1 MSRVCSPFLM
11 IYPESKY
18 RNVSTNELLDGVQN
32 NFEKAMRNCFF
43 KYFFKKVYHYI
54 PLSNL
59 FYLMRQIILRLQSE
73 IIDCSDDIFSI
84 QTQEISSV
92 STNTLDENYESW
104 AGPIRYQPEHN
115 CKFVLSDILDN
126 TEGIAAF
133 ADLRCPVNAKLWV
146 DVGGGA
152 SDAPSKWLENKY
164 PGLIVMVI
172 DPFARSH
179 EHNISIQIH

>member
-1 MSRVCSPFLM
+1 
-11 IYPESKY
+11 
-18 RNVSTNELLDGVQN
+18 
-32 NFEKAMRNCFF
+32 
-43 KYFFKKVYHYI
+43 
-54 PLSNL
+54 
-59 FYLMRQIILRLQSE
+59 MRQIILRLQSE

-115 CKFVLSDILDN
+115 CKFVLPDILDN

-146 DVGGGA
+146 DIGGGA

-179 EHNISIQIH
+179 EHNISIQIHLKSSGLADVVSSMSVLNVISNLENRLRHCLVMFNALKVGGTAYFKVWAGLWPLRGSGQAGI